1 MDGTPEN
8 QRIVLNGYTTPDAIV
23 LVAPMPGVLP
33 EDVEIAVDGREV
45 TLRAALRTDAPKP
58 YFLHEWSYGAYERTV
73 ELPEPV
79 GEPIMATLGN
89 GQLAVSL
96 TRSNAATP
104 SGGPIVARPVA
115 AGHRD
120 ERSPG

>member
-1 MDGTPEN
+1 MTSTNGP
-8 QRIVLNGYTTPDAIV
+8 QRILVNGYSTDEAIV

-33 EDVEIAVDGREV
+33 DDVEIVVDGRQV

-58 YFLHEWSYGAYERTV
+58 YFLHEWDYGDYERVV

-79 GEPIMATLGN
+79 GDPVTATLGN

-96 TRSNAATP
+96 HRRPEVAGGSTVVHPTLAGNSVGGSTAT
-104 SGGPIVARPVA
+104 
-115 AGHRD
+115 
-120 ERSPG
+120 